1 MMHAVYEGRKQ
12 RRLPAYGL
20 HRLIGATD
28 GAPIAA
34 PEFIQDGELCAHRQT
49 GFTFRQSDGPVRDI
63 EHIRREPRLNPLR
76 RLALQ
81 HVRLQWTVGIT

>member
-1 MMHAVYEGRKQ
+1 
-12 RRLPAYGL
+12 
-20 HRLIGATD
+20 
-28 GAPIAA
+28 
-34 PEFIQDGELCAHRQT
+34 LCAHRQT

-81 HVRLQWTVGIT
+81 HVRSQWTVGIT

>member
-1 MMHAVYEGRKQ
+1 MMHTVYENRKQ

-20 HRLIGATD
+20 HHLIGATD

-49 GFTFRQSDGPVRDI
+49 GFTFQQSG
-63 EHIRREPRLNPLR
+63 
-76 RLALQ
+76 
-81 HVRLQWTVGIT
+81 